1 MDRDDI
7 NRIILDNELF
17 HGTMAL
23 GVVMDA
29 NHLEKFANL
38 VAAAER
44 EKVAEWMMA
53 RAYATGHGE
62 TTEELLEELGWQI
75 EENIA
80 REREACALEVEKAGM
95 EGYGTL
101 AAAAAIRARGDYGL

>member
-1 MDRDDI
+1 MSGLNKDEI
-7 NRIILDNELF
+7 NRIIQDNGLF

-44 EKVAEWMMA
+44 E
-53 RAYATGHGE
+53 
-62 TTEELLEELGWQI
+62 
-75 EENIA
+75 
-80 REREACALEVEKAGM
+80 ACAALCDAHKNPIDDPAAPVGQYESG
-95 EGYGTL
+95 GYIMAEFL
-101 AAAAAIRARGDYGL
+101 ADAIRARGQQ

>member
-1 MDRDDI
+1 MDRDEI

-29 NHLEKFANL
+29 DHLEKFANL

-44 EKVAEWMMA
+44 ERIKWDTIHSCHPECDKPVCVAIRKA
-53 RAYATGHGE
+53 V
-62 TTEELLEELGWQI
+62 LE
-75 EENIA
+75 
-80 REREACALEVEKAGM
+80 EREACAALCDKISDEDGF
-95 EGYGTL
+95 EGGY
-101 AAAAAIRARGDYGL
+101 ANYCAHAIRERGAP